1 MSLFKQ
7 LWIVTALIMLLVFG
21 ATFII
26 NSATSSQYLEEQLTL
41 KNQDDATA
49 IALSLSQQSLDP
61 VTLELQLAT
70 LVDQGAYELLQFR
83 DPMGTVLFERGTPNM
98 TSAAPEWLANVF
110 PIYSE
115 PASAEVTNGWN
126 QLGTLTIKSA
136 DSFAYDELWMGAK
149 RTLVALIVAIVAAGI
164 IGSMLLAW
172 CLPRSNWLW
181 VKRRPLGSDALP
193 HWRNPI
199 PPNLPR

>member
-7 LWIVTALIMLLVFG
+7 LWIVTVLIMLLVFG

-49 IALSLSQQSLDP
+49 LALSLSQQNLDP

-83 DPMGTVLFERGTPNM
+83 DPMGTVIFERGTPNM
-98 TSAAPEWLANVF
+98 TSAAP
-110 PIYSE
+110 
-115 PASAEVTNGWN
+115 
-126 QLGTLTIKSA
+126 K
-136 DSFAYDELWMGAK
+136 
-149 RTLVALIVAIVAAGI
+149 
-164 IGSMLLAW
+164 
-172 CLPRSNWLW
+172 
-181 VKRRPLGSDALP
+181 
-193 HWRNPI
+193 
-199 PPNLPR
+199 